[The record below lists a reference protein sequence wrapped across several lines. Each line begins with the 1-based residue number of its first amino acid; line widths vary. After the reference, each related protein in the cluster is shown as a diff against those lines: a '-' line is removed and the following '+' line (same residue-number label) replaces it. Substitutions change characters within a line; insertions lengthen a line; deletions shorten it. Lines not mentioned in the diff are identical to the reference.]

1 MSNSLII
8 ATVSIFAIMDA
19 VGAIPLY
26 IEMLKSLP
34 EKMKLIQINKT
45 IIVAAIFLFG
55 FLFFGLNLLNYFSVS
70 FESFRIAGGII
81 VLIVG
86 IKMVLGLRIVESH
99 LSKYKMAIVPLATP
113 LLVGPGVIT
122 TVMLLAAQYGYA
134 VTVLASFI
142 NLLFTW
148 LLMFFS
154 LSIYKFIGRQGSDVI
169 SKIMGLFITAIA
181 VEMILGAFGL

>member
-1 MSNSLII
+1 MLNSLVI

-26 IEMLKSLP
+26 IEMLKNLP
-34 EKMKLIQINKT
+34 EKMKLMQVNKT
-45 IIVAAIFLFG
+45 ILVAALFLFG
-55 FLFFGLNLLNYFSVS
+55 FLFFGLDLLSYFSVS

-99 LSKYKMAIVPLATP
+99 ISKYKMAIVPLATP

-122 TVMLLAAQYGYA
+122 TVILLASEYGYSI
-134 VTVLASFI
+134 TVLASVI
-142 NLLFTW
+142 NLAFAW

-154 LSIYKFIGRQGSDVI
+154 LRIYKVIGRQGSDVI